1 MSEKELA
8 IKLINSIPE
17 YKIGYAVA
25 FLQGLYAD
33 EKADDDFCISLI
45 ENYKKS
51 NDKGEFMSFEE
62 VMKICEVSVDA
73 VQN

>member
-1 MSEKELA
+1 MSEKEIA
-8 IKLINSIPE
+8 IQLINSIPD

-33 EKADDDFCISLI
+33 EKADDDFCLSLI
-45 ENYKKS
+45 ESYEQS
-51 NDKGEFMSFEE
+51 EDKGEFMSFEE
-62 VMKICEVSVDA
+62 VMKICEVSPDA